1 MRESTRRHRYEFG
14 PATIFVYEPSSGTDL
29 DGLVK
34 VKFSCHVHPAD
45 GSHVRYFPVWTFY
58 PFLAAN
64 EALEEYNKQR
74 QQEMQQDG
82 TSES

>member
-34 VKFSCHVHPAD
+34 VKFYCQVHPTD
-45 GSHVRYFPVWTFY
+45 GGPVREISVWSFY
-58 PFLAAN
+58 PFLAASK
-64 EALEEYNKQR
+64 ALEIYNTKQDKN
-74 QQEMQQDG
+74 EIKKA
-82 TSES
+82 